1 MKHDQYILSDSGKL
15 LATIHMLPQLF
26 TCIMVKAVALFPTRN
41 SSTYLYV
48 TKLLHHAGRDE
59 RGQEGAIPRA
69 PNHYGERRMTA
80 GCAKNFQQCYRYFLQ
95 NSKIRFHK
103 TSDANMGRIDPGAM

>member
-48 TKLLHHAGRDE
+48 TKRDE
-59 RGQEGAIPRA
+59 RGQEGSNSPGAQSLWGA
-69 PNHYGERRMTA
+69 PNDCGVRQKFPTV
-80 GCAKNFQQCYRYFLQ
+80 LQ
-95 NSKIRFHK
+95 ILPSKQ
-103 TSDANMGRIDPGAM
+103 